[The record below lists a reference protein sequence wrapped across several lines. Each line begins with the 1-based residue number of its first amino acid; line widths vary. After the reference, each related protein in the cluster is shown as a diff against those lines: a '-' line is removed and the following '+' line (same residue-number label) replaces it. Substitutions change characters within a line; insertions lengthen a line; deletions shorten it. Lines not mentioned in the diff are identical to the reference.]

1 MVVTLLKEWN
11 LFFNFHITKF
21 QKFSAIIVTIF
32 RLFFFFFFFWKW
44 VFSLSFCL
52 CTINLTFML
61 QTKNLKKLPVWSQS
75 CGNTTKDLKI
85 LQKSCRSASSK
96 EISKIYKDLVDLA
109 KKLLNTS
116 KKRVHLMQQ
125 IYTEHTFSQHST
137 TPQICVISHTK
148 KQP

>member
-1 MVVTLLKEWN
+1 MKPV
-11 LFFNFHITKF
+11 F
-21 QKFSAIIVTIF
+21 QFPHHQISKILCHYCNYIQI
-32 RLFFFFFFFWKW
+32 FFFFWKW